1 MKLRYLVLWAFAAP
15 IFAQST
21 APVTTGTVYVNARI
35 VTAPCLPQI
44 SLRSNKNALISIT
57 YKLEMNFKHCRK
69 SGQQHTWVPFT
80 LTLGMQKYVFSQPLP
95 NNTFLLSFQANKA
108 AQRLEINYD

>member
-1 MKLRYLVLWAFAAP
+1 MKLRYLALWALAAP
-15 IFAQST
+15 IFAQSI
-21 APVTTGTVYVNARI
+21 APATMGTIYVNARI

-44 SLRSNKNALISIT
+44 SLKLHENALITPT
-57 YKLEMNFKHCRK
+57 YQLEMNFTHCRK

-80 LTLGMQKYVFSQPLP
+80 LTLGTQKYVFSQPLP
-95 NNTFLLSFQANKA
+95 NNTFLLSFLANKE